1 MITLKFFLENYL
13 IEITYIFQI
22 HYQDRTDN
30 FKSQGWNQN
39 HGRVIK
45 NRSNSKAS
53 EEN

>member
-30 FKSQGWNQN
+30 F
-39 HGRVIK
+39 RVKDGIK
-45 NRSNSKAS
+45 IMDA
-53 EEN
+53 